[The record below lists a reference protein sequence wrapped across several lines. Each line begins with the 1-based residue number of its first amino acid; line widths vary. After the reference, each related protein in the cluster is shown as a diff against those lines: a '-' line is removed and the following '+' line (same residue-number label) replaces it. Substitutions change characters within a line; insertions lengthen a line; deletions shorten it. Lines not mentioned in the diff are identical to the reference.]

1 MAECDAYVNIAGG
14 MRISETALDL
24 AVITALASAYMEF
37 IVPADVMV
45 TGEVGLS
52 GEVRSVSQ
60 IENRVREAVKMG
72 FTRCIVP
79 AYGLKSLNE
88 VGSVQLYG
96 VSTVGE
102 AIELL
107 RKM

>member
-1 MAECDAYVNIAGG
+1 
-14 MRISETALDL
+14 
-24 AVITALASAYMEF
+24 
-37 IVPADVMV
+37 MV

-52 GEVRSVSQ
+52 GEVRNVSQ

-79 AYGLKSLNE
+79 AFGIKVLKDVE
-88 VGSVQLYG
+88 QVQLYG
-96 VSTVGE
+96 VSSVGE